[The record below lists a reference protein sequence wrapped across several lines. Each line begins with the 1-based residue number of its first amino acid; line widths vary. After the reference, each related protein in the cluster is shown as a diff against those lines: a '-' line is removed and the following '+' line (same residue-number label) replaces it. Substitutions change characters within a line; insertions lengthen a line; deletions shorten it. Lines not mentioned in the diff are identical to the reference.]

1 MSSSLQPHKLQ
12 YARLPCSSLS
22 PEVYSNSCP
31 LSHRCHPTTSSSV
44 ALFSSCPQSSPAS
57 GVFSNESTFRIRWP
71 KFWSFSFSPSIE
83 YSGLISF
90 RIDWFDLLVVQGIL
104 MSHFQHHSLKASILR
119 HSAFFI
125 VQLSH
130 PYMIIGETIALT
142 LGDFVGKV
150 MSLLYFSS
158 LDVFFSDLG

>member
-90 RIDWFDLLVVQGIL
+90 RTDCLISLLSKGLSRIFSNTTVQ
-104 MSHFQHHSLKASILR
+104 S
-119 HSAFFI
+119 
-125 VQLSH
+125 
-130 PYMIIGETIALT
+130 IAL
-142 LGDFVGKV
+142 
-150 MSLLYFSS
+150 SLLYGPALTSICDYWKSHNF
-158 LDVFFSDLG
+158 D

>member
-12 YARLPCSSLS
+12 YASLPCSSLS

-44 ALFSSCPQSSPAS
+44 ALFSGCPQSSQAS

-71 KFWSFSFSPSIE
+71 KFWTFSFSPSIE

-90 RIDWFDLLVVQGIL
+90 RTDCLISLLSKGLSRIFSNTTVQ
-104 MSHFQHHSLKASILR
+104 S
-119 HSAFFI
+119 
-125 VQLSH
+125 
-130 PYMIIGETIALT
+130 IAL
-142 LGDFVGKV
+142 
-150 MSLLYFSS
+150 SLLYGPALTSICDYWKSHNF
-158 LDVFFSDLG
+158 D